1 MFDTPI
7 IFYGQNYYETVAKA
21 RESVLGIVSQ
31 FDFNELQIEGKNYLI
46 EQITNFLADVDLTPY
61 EGKHKVYL
69 FHHADKMLPVHANAL
84 LKTLE
89 EKPEHAIILLVTNN
103 IKSIIE
109 TILSRC
115 KKIYVPPT
123 GQTAVTSLEPIIRKA
138 LDARLNNDPYTALDL
153 IPELEIAP
161 LEEITDTILAWHRD
175 KGLPLKPIL
184 ATIEKAHTAFDRHMR
199 MKLILEYL
207 FLKPISL

>member
-7 IFYGQNYYETVAKA
+7 IFYGQNYSETVAKA
-21 RESVLGIVSQ
+21 RQSVLGIVSQ

-61 EGKHKVYL
+61 EGKYKVYL
-69 FHHADKMLPVHANAL
+69 FHHADRMLPVHANAL

-123 GQTAVTSLEPIIRKA
+123 DQIAATSFEPIIKKA
-138 LDARLNNDPYTALDL
+138 LDARYNNDPYTALDL
-153 IPELEIAP
+153 IPELEAFP
-161 LEEITDTILAWHRD
+161 LEEVTDTILAWHRD
-175 KGLPLKPIL
+175 KGLLLKPIL

-207 FLKPISL
+207 FLQKTH

>member
-103 IKSIIE
+103 IN
-109 TILSRC
+109 
-115 KKIYVPPT
+115 
-123 GQTAVTSLEPIIRKA
+123 QTRI
-138 LDARLNNDPYTALDL
+138 
-153 IPELEIAP
+153 
-161 LEEITDTILAWHRD
+161 
-175 KGLPLKPIL
+175 
-184 ATIEKAHTAFDRHMR
+184 
-199 MKLILEYL
+199 MK
-207 FLKPISL
+207 